1 MDTKKHPNQK
11 TPHGEVSRRALRK
24 LRENFDTAKILKAVG
39 LLDSIGSRCEP
50 GEDAIRNDFL
60 RLHSMAHE
68 LCNGGI
74 GTCAPRP
81 NETIY
86 ELAHDLLD
94 EISDWS
100 LALRQTEKMLEKLAA
115 LIPDDE
121 E

>member
-1 MDTKKHPNQK
+1 MDTKKHPNKK
-11 TPHGEVSRRALRK
+11 TAHGVVSRKALRK
-24 LRENFDTAKILKAVG
+24 LKDSFDTAKILNAIG

-50 GEDAIRNDFL
+50 GENAIRNDFF

-68 LCNGGI
+68 LCNGGV
-74 GTCAPRP
+74 GTCAPKP

-100 LALRQTEKMLEKLAA
+100 LALRQTERLLEKLVA
-115 LIPDDE
+115 LTPDDD
-121 E
+121 